1 MSSPRL
7 RRPWAAGLAAAASF
21 VFCTVAIIQR
31 DELVEWFVGP
41 GAGERAGPAAG
52 DVVYTCPMDP
62 SVEAHGPSK
71 CPLCGMDLTPVNR
84 SERTGLLFL
93 DPSAM
98 QRAGVSLATAEKRTL
113 RRRVT
118 AFGKVVAP
126 DPAAAKGT
134 PPGFPRTPRNQTV
147 GQAFAGGTPPGFP
160 RTPRNQTVGQ
170 AFAGGTASIEAT
182 VHGDDAAALGP
193 GTAVAAVAPDL
204 PLARFTGAIGSAELD
219 AEQAATRLRGA
230 LDDPSGQLRPGM
242 AIELQVDIDMLDTL
256 VVPARAILYAGRRRL
271 AFVDRG
277 RGGLELRELTVG
289 AQQDDFIEVRRG
301 LSVGQRVVASGTFL
315 VAAESRIRL
324 ASPLWSDEPEKP
336 AKKAEPGRT
345 EPPAAQPERGKP

>member
-1 MSSPRL
+1 MSSPR
-7 RRPWAAGLAAAASF
+7 RKRPWAAGLAAAASF
-21 VFCTVAIIQR
+21 VFVTVAIIQR
-31 DELVEWFVGP
+31 DALVEWFVGP
-41 GAGERAGPAAG
+41 VAGERAGPAAG

-62 SVEAHGPSK
+62 SVESHGPSK

-98 QRAGVSLATAEKRTL
+98 QRAGVRLVAAEQRTM

-126 DPAAAKGT
+126 DPGAAKAAAS
-134 PPGFPRTPRNQTV
+134 V
-147 GQAFAGGTPPGFP
+147 
-160 RTPRNQTVGQ
+160 
-170 AFAGGTASIEAT
+170 EAT

-193 GTAVAAVAPDL
+193 GTAVTAVAPDV
-204 PLARFTGAIGSAELD
+204 PLAGFTGAIAAAQPD
-219 AEQAATRLRGA
+219 TEQGATRLRGS
-230 LDDPSGQLRPGM
+230 LDDPGGTLRPGM
-242 AIELQVDIDMLDTL
+242 AIELQVDVDKVDAL
-256 VVPARAILYAGRRRL
+256 VVPAGAILYVGKRRL

-289 AQQDDFIEVRRG
+289 MQQGDFIEVRRG
-301 LSVGQRVVASGTFL
+301 LSLGQRVVASGTFL

-324 ASPLWSDEPEKP
+324 ASPLWRDEPEKAAKP
-336 AKKAEPGRT
+336 ANGKAEKANKAEPGKAEGKAAP
-345 EPPAAQPERGKP
+345 EPQAGAQPERGKP

>member
-147 GQAFAGGTPPGFP
+147 GQT
-160 RTPRNQTVGQ
+160 
-170 AFAGGTASIEAT
+170 FAGGTASIEAT